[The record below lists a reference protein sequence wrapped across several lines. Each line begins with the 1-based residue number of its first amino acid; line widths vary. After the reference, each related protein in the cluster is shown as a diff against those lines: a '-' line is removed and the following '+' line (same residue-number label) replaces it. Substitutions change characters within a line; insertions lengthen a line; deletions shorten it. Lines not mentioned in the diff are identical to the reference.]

1 MDHRKSESMQFT
13 MKSLLGLAL
22 FCAVLFSG
30 VRTSDAIDLS
40 VITNQTALY
49 FKVSYIPLGARNLDP
64 NAINFANRLIP
75 KDLEESGY
83 FEMVPV
89 AANIQRSLSNL
100 LLTGENVKELSG
112 TRIEGVIGAQFIRD
126 DMGIHLIGILR
137 DPVNGSVLLSR
148 EYTTTGN
155 IRLVIHRF
163 VDDIVFQFTGFK
175 GVADSR
181 IAFVGKDHRHGY
193 DLYLMD
199 FDGEGLHRLT
209 WDRVLAYSPAWSLHR
224 NLLVYTSY
232 LHGTPQILSYDF
244 LTGRKRPLAN
254 FPGLNITP
262 DFSRNG
268 ARLAMALSRG
278 EKSQN
283 SELYSYDLN
292 ARKFDRLT
300 FTHSNNLSPSW
311 SPDGRQLAF
320 VSDRD
325 GHPQIFVMDS
335 DGSNTRRVSFSGFYN
350 VSPSWSPQGDLIA
363 YVCMN
368 DNHRPKICITTP
380 EGDKHIQITHGSGQ
394 DDSPDWSSD
403 GRTIIFTHQV
413 RGHSYIEKM
422 FLDGTHVHR
431 LGSFPRSVI
440 TPVWAVR

>member
-1 MDHRKSESMQFT
+1 MAIN
-13 MKSLLGLAL
+13 LLGLTVFLYNMIL
-22 FCAVLFSG
+22 FPGIRVAK
-30 VRTSDAIDLS
+30 AIDLN
-40 VITNQTALY
+40 VITNQTSLF

-64 NAINFANRLIP
+64 KVVNFANRLIQ

-83 FEMVPV
+83 FELVPV
-89 AANIQRSLSNL
+89 SLNIQRSLSNL
-100 LLTGENVKELSG
+100 LLTGDNAKELSG
-112 TRIEGVIGAQFIRD
+112 TGVEGVVGAQIIRD
-126 DMGIHLIGILR
+126 DLGVHLIGIVR

-148 EYTTTGN
+148 KYTTTGN
-155 IRLVIHRF
+155 IRVAVHRF
-163 VDDIVFQFTGFK
+163 VDDIIFQFTGFK

-181 IAFVGKDHRHGY
+181 IAFVGKNHHRGY
-193 DLYLMD
+193 DLYVMD

-209 WDRVLAYSPAWSLHR
+209 WDRVLAYSPAWSIHR
-224 NLLVYTSY
+224 HLLAYTSY
-232 LHGTPQILSYDF
+232 LHGTPQILIYD
-244 LTGRKRPLAN
+244 LSTGRKKPLAH

-262 DFSRNG
+262 VFSRN
-268 ARLAMALSRG
+268 AEKLAMALS
-278 EKSQN
+278 KSDRTQN
-283 SELYSYDLN
+283 TELYSYSMN
-292 ARKFDRLT
+292 SGKFDRIT

-311 SPDGRQLAF
+311 SPDGRQISF

-335 DGSNTRRVSFSGFYN
+335 DGSNVRRISFEGFYN

-368 DNHRPKICITTP
+368 QNHRPKICLTTP
-380 EGDKHIQITHGSGQ
+380 DGERHIQLTHGEGQ

-403 GRTIIFTHQV
+403 GRTIIFTHQI
-413 RGHSYIEKM
+413 RGHSVIEKM

-431 LGSFPRSVI
+431 LGAFSRSVI

>member
-1 MDHRKSESMQFT
+1 MGSRKNLSMQSLMRF
-13 MKSLLGLAL
+13 LLGFAI
-22 FCAVLFSG
+22 FSIVFFSG
-30 VRTSDAIDLS
+30 VKVSSAIDLS

-49 FKVSYIPLGARNLDP
+49 FKVSYIALGSRNLDP
-64 NAINFANRLIP
+64 NVVRYANRLIP
-75 KDLEESGY
+75 KDLEETGY
-83 FEMVPV
+83 FELVPV
-89 AANIQRSLSNL
+89 PGKIQQSLSNL
-100 LLTGENVKELSG
+100 LLTGENVKDLSSL
-112 TRIEGVIGAQFIRD
+112 RLEGIIGAQFIRD
-126 DMGIHLIGILR
+126 DLGVHLFGIVR
-137 DPVNGSVLLSR
+137 DPVNGSALFTR

-163 VDDIVFQFTGFK
+163 IDDIVFQFTGFK

-181 IAFVGKDHRHGY
+181 IAFIGKNHRRGY
-193 DLYLMD
+193 DLYVMD

-209 WDRVLAYSPAWSLHR
+209 WDRVLAYSPAWSLHQ

-232 LHGTPQILSYDF
+232 LHGSPQILAYD
-244 LTGRKRPLAN
+244 LSNGRRHPLAH

-262 DFSRNG
+262 VFLRNSTK
-268 ARLAMALSRG
+268 LAMALSKD
-278 EKSQN
+278 EKSQDT
-283 SELYSYDLN
+283 ELYEYDLHT
-292 ARKFDRLT
+292 RKFNRLT
-300 FTHSNNLSPSW
+300 FTDSNNFSPSW
-311 SPDGRQLAF
+311 SPDGSQIAF

-335 DGSNTRRVSFSGFYN
+335 DGSNTKRVSFSGFYS

-368 DNHRPKICITTP
+368 DKHRPKICVTTP
-380 EGDKHIQITHGSGQ
+380 QGDKHIQITHGDGQ

-413 RGHSYIEKM
+413 RGHSFTEKM

-431 LGSFPRSVI
+431 LGNFPGSVI
-440 TPVWAVR
+440 TPVWAVP